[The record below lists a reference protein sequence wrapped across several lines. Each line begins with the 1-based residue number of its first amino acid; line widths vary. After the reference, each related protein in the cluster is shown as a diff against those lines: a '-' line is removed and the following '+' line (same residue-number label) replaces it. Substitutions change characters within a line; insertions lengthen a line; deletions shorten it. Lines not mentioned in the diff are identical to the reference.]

1 MADIKKITAT
11 ELGQLLKELGAD
23 DYGFV
28 DIENPAIQVD
38 REYID
43 TCFPKTKTLVSI
55 VCHMNREPVKSLN
68 RSVAN
73 LEFHHVGTQVDDIA
87 RNLVSKLEQKGIKAV
102 NPAMAFPMDLEE
114 FPGRGWVVS
123 HKLVAKEAGLGEIGI
138 HRNLIHPKFGSFIL
152 LGTVL
157 IAAEVDQLSKPIDF
171 NPCFECKLCV
181 AACPVGAIKSDGY
194 FDFSSCYTHNYQQF
208 MGGFVNWV
216 EDIADSKSAKDYR
229 KKVSYPETVNR
240 WQSLSYK
247 PNYNAAY
254 CVAVCPAGENVIGE
268 YLDNKKQHLNDVV
281 KPFQNKSEQ
290 IYVTKDSDA
299 EAHVL
304 KRFPNKKIRVV
315 RSNGRVTNIKNFIL
329 GIKLSFQRGQSK
341 GLNATYHFSFTGQEA
356 QKITVKIYGGKME
369 VFEGHVD
376 TPNLKVEAE
385 SIAWVKFLNKEVSI
399 FRCLVTRKIKL
410 KGSVKLLAAFGKCFP
425 D

>member
-1 MADIKKITAT
+1 MAENKKITSTA
-11 ELGQLLKELGAD
+11 LGNLLKDLGAD

-43 TCFPKTKTLVSI
+43 VCFPKTKTLVSI
-55 VCHMNREPVKSLN
+55 VCHMNREPIKSLN

-73 LEFHHVGTQVDDIA
+73 LEFHHVGTQIDDIA
-87 RNLVSKLEQKGIKAV
+87 RNLVSKLEGLSIKAV
-102 NPAMAFPMDLEE
+102 NPAMAFPMELED

-123 HKLVAKEAGLGEIGI
+123 HKLVAKAAGLGEIGI
-138 HRNLIHPKFGSFIL
+138 HRNLIHPKYGSFIL

-157 IAAEVDQLSKPIDF
+157 IEAEVEKLSKPIDF

-229 KKVSYPETVNR
+229 KKVTYPETVLR

-254 CVAVCPAGENVIGE
+254 CVAVCPAGENVISE
-268 YLDNKKQHLNDVV
+268 YLNDKKQHLNEVL
-281 KPFQNKSEQ
+281 KPLQNKSEE
-290 IYVTKDSDA
+290 IYVTKNSDA
-299 EAHVL
+299 EAHVK
-304 KRFPNKKIRVV
+304 KRFPNKKVRLV
-315 RSNGRVTNIKNFIL
+315 RSNGRVTNIKNFLL
-329 GIKLSFQRGQSK
+329 GIKLSFQREHSK
-341 GLNATYHFSFTGQEA
+341 GINATYHFSFTGDEIY
-356 QKITVKIYGGKME
+356 KVTIKIYLGKLE
-369 VFEGHVD
+369 VLEDHVGVPD
-376 TPNLKVEAE
+376 LRVDADSK
-385 SIAWVKFLNKEVSI
+385 AWIRFLNKEISI
-399 FRCLVTRKIKL
+399 FRCLVLRKIKL
-410 KGSVKLLAAFGKCFP
+410 RGSTKLLSDFGRCFP

>member
-157 IAAEVDQLSKPIDF
+157 IEAEVDQLSKPIDF

-376 TPNLKVEAE
+376 TPNLKVEAD

>member
-1 MADIKKITAT
+1 MAESKIITVAA
-11 ELGQLLKELGAD
+11 LGNLLKDLGAD
-23 DYGFV
+23 DYRFV

-43 TCFPKTKTLVSI
+43 VCFPKTKTLVCI
-55 VCHMNREPVKSLN
+55 VCHMNREPIKSLN

-73 LEFHHVGTQVDDIA
+73 LEFHHVGTQIDDIA
-87 RNLVSKLEQKGIKAV
+87 RNLVSKLEEQGIKAV
-102 NPAMAFPMDLEE
+102 NPAMAFPMELED

-123 HKLVAKEAGLGEIGI
+123 HKLVAKAAGLGEIGI
-138 HRNLIHPKFGSFIL
+138 HRNLIHPKFGSFVL

-157 IAAEVDQLSKPIDF
+157 IEAEVDRLSKPIDF

-208 MGGFVNWV
+208 MGGFVNWI

-229 KKVSYPETVNR
+229 KKVSYPETILK

-254 CVAVCPAGENVIGE
+254 CIAVCPAGQNVIDE
-268 YLDNKKQHLNDVV
+268 YLNDKKNHLNEVL
-281 KPFQNKSEQ
+281 KPLQNKSEQ
-290 IYVTKDSDA
+290 IYVTKNSDA

-304 KRFPNKKIRVV
+304 KRFPNKKVRVV
-315 RSNGRVTNIKNFIL
+315 RSNGRVTNIKNFLL

-341 GLNATYHFSFTGQEA
+341 GINATYHFSFSGDEIYN
-356 QKITVKIYGGKME
+356 ITVKIYAGRLE
-369 VFEGHVD
+369 VLEDHVG
-376 TPNLKVEAE
+376 TPNLSVHADSK
-385 SIAWVKFLNKEVSI
+385 AWVKFLNKEISI
-399 FRCLVTRKIKL
+399 LKCLVMRKIKL
-410 KGSVKLLAAFGKCFP
+410 KGSVKLLSDFGKCFP

>member
-376 TPNLKVEAE
+376 TPNLKVEAD

>member
-1 MADIKKITAT
+1 MAEIKKIAAAD
-11 ELGQLLKELGAD
+11 LGNLLKDLGAD

-43 TCFPKTKTLVSI
+43 VCFSKTKTLISI

-73 LEFHHVGTQVDDIA
+73 LEFHHVGTQIDDIA
-87 RNLVSKLEQKGIKAV
+87 RNLVSKLEQQGIKAV
-102 NPAMAFPMDLEE
+102 NPAMAFPMELEE

-157 IAAEVDQLSKPIDF
+157 IEAEVDHLSKPIDF
-171 NPCFECKLCV
+171 NPCFDCKLCV
-181 AACPVGAIKSDGY
+181 AACPVGAIKSEGY

-229 KKVSYPETVNR
+229 EKVSYPETVLR

-268 YLDNKKQHLNDVV
+268 YLNDKKQHLNDVL
-281 KPFQNKSEQ
+281 KPFQLKSEQ

-341 GLNATYHFSFTGQEA
+341 GLNATYHFSFTGQEV
-356 QKITVKIYGGKME
+356 QKITVKIYGGKLE
-369 VFEGHVD
+369 VLEGHVD
-376 TPNLKVEAE
+376 TPNLKVEADA
-385 SIAWVKFLNKEVSI
+385 IAWVKFLNKEISI

-410 KGSVKLLAAFGKCFP
+410 KGSVKLLPAFGKCFP

>member
-356 QKITVKIYGGKME
+356 QK
-369 VFEGHVD
+369 
-376 TPNLKVEAE
+376 N
-385 SIAWVKFLNKEVSI
+385 N
-399 FRCLVTRKIKL
+399 R
-410 KGSVKLLAAFGKCFP
+410 
-425 D
+425 

>member
-1 MADIKKITAT
+1 MANIKSIAAAD
-11 ELGQLLKELGAD
+11 LGSLLIALGAD

-43 TCFPKTKTLVSI
+43 VCFPKTKTLVSI

-87 RNLVSKLEQKGIKAV
+87 RELVSQLEQQGIKAV
-102 NPAMAFPMDLEE
+102 NPAMAFPMELED
-114 FPGRGWVVS
+114 FPGRGWIVS

-157 IAAEVDQLSKPIDF
+157 IEAEVDQLSKPIDF
-171 NPCFECKLCV
+171 NPCFDCKLCV

-208 MGGFVNWV
+208 MGGFVNWI
-216 EDIADSKSAKDYR
+216 EDIADSRSAKDYR

-254 CVAVCPAGENVIGE
+254 CIAVCPAGENVIGE
-268 YLDNKKQHLNDVV
+268 YLNDKKQHLNDVL

-304 KRFPNKKIRVV
+304 KRFPNKKLRVV

-329 GIKLSFQRGQSK
+329 GIKLSFQRGQSN

-356 QKITVKIYGGKME
+356 QKITIKIYGGKLE
-369 VFEGHVD
+369 VLAGHVD
-376 TPNLKVEAE
+376 IPNLKIEAD
-385 SIAWVKFLNKEVSI
+385 SMSWVKFLNKEVSI
-399 FRCLVTRKIKL
+399 FRCLIFRKIKL
-410 KGSVKLLAAFGKCFP
+410 KGPVKLLSAFGKCFP

>member
-1 MADIKKITAT
+1 MAEIKKITTT
-11 ELGQLLKELGAD
+11 ELSNLLKELGAD

-43 TCFPKTKTLVSI
+43 ICFPKTKTLVSI
-55 VCHMNREPVKSLN
+55 VCNMNREPVKSLN

-73 LEFHHVGTQVDDIA
+73 LEFHHVGTQVDEIA
-87 RNLVSKLEQKGIKAV
+87 RNLVSKLEQQGIKAV
-102 NPAMAFPMDLEE
+102 NPAMAFPMELEE

-138 HRNLIHPKFGSFIL
+138 HRNLIHPKFGSFVL

-157 IAAEVDQLSKPIDF
+157 IEAEVDQLSKPIDF
-171 NPCFECKLCV
+171 NPCFDCKLCV

-208 MGGFVNWV
+208 MGGFVNWI

-254 CVAVCPAGENVIGE
+254 CIAVCPAGENVIGE
-268 YLDNKKQHLNDVV
+268 YLNDKKQHLNDVL

-304 KRFPNKKIRVV
+304 KRFPNKKLRVV

-341 GLNATYHFSFTGQEA
+341 GLNATYHFSFTGQET
-356 QKITVKIYGGKME
+356 QKITIKIYGEKLE

-376 TPNLKVEAE
+376 IPNLKVEAD
-385 SIAWVKFLNKEVSI
+385 SIAWVKFLNKEISI

-410 KGSVKLLAAFGKCFP
+410 KGSLKLLPAFGKCFP

>member
-1 MADIKKITAT
+1 MAESKKITVT
-11 ELGQLLKELGAD
+11 ELGKLLKELGAD

-43 TCFPKTKTLVSI
+43 VCFPKTKTLISI

-87 RNLVSKLEQKGIKAV
+87 RNLVSKLEQQGIKAV
-102 NPAMAFPMDLEE
+102 NPAMAFPMELED

-157 IAAEVDQLSKPIDF
+157 IEAEVDYLSKPIDF
-171 NPCFECKLCV
+171 NPCFDCKLCV

-229 KKVSYPETVNR
+229 EKVSYPETVLR

-268 YLDNKKQHLNDVV
+268 YLNDKKQHLNDVL
-281 KPFQNKSEQ
+281 KPFQLKSEQ

-356 QKITVKIYGGKME
+356 QKITIKIYGGKLE

-385 SIAWVKFLNKEVSI
+385 SIAWVKFLNKEISI

-410 KGSVKLLAAFGKCFP
+410 KGSIKLLSAFGKCFP

>member
-1 MADIKKITAT
+1 MAESKILTIAA
-11 ELGQLLKELGAD
+11 LSNLLKDLGAD

-43 TCFPKTKTLVSI
+43 VCFPKTKTLVCI
-55 VCHMNREPVKSLN
+55 VCHMNREPIKSLN

-73 LEFHHVGTQVDDIA
+73 LEFHHVGTQIDDIA
-87 RNLVSKLEQKGIKAV
+87 RNLVSKLEEQGIKAV
-102 NPAMAFPMDLEE
+102 NPAMAFPMELED

-123 HKLVAKEAGLGEIGI
+123 HKLVAKAAGLGEIGI
-138 HRNLIHPKFGSFIL
+138 HRNLIHPKFGSFVL

-157 IAAEVDQLSKPIDF
+157 IEAEVDRLSKPIDF

-208 MGGFVNWV
+208 MGGFVNWI

-229 KKVSYPETVNR
+229 KKVSYPETILK

-254 CVAVCPAGENVIGE
+254 CVAVCPAGQNVIDE
-268 YLDNKKQHLNDVV
+268 YLNDKKNHLNEVL
-281 KPFQNKSEQ
+281 KPLQNKSEQ
-290 IYVTKDSDA
+290 IYVTKNSDA

-304 KRFPNKKIRVV
+304 KRFPNKKVRVV
-315 RSNGRVTNIKNFIL
+315 RSNGRVTNIKNFLL

-341 GLNATYHFSFTGQEA
+341 GINATYHFSFSGDEIYN
-356 QKITVKIYGGKME
+356 ITVKIYAGRLE
-369 VFEGHVD
+369 VLEDHVG
-376 TPNLKVEAE
+376 TPNLSVHADSK
-385 SIAWVKFLNKEVSI
+385 AWVKFLNKEISI
-399 FRCLVTRKIKL
+399 LKCLVMRKIKL
-410 KGSVKLLAAFGKCFP
+410 KGSVKLLSDFGKCFP

>member
-1 MADIKKITAT
+1 
-11 ELGQLLKELGAD
+11 
-23 DYGFV
+23 
-28 DIENPAIQVD
+28 
-38 REYID
+38 
-43 TCFPKTKTLVSI
+43 
-55 VCHMNREPVKSLN
+55 MNREPVKSLN

-87 RNLVSKLEQKGIKAV
+87 RNLVSKLEQQGIKAV
-102 NPAMAFPMDLEE
+102 NPAMAFPMELED

-157 IAAEVDQLSKPIDF
+157 IEAEVDHLSKPIDF
-171 NPCFECKLCV
+171 NPCFDCKLCV

-229 KKVSYPETVNR
+229 EKVSYPETVLR

-268 YLDNKKQHLNDVV
+268 YLNDKKQHLNDVL
-281 KPFQNKSEQ
+281 KPFQLKSEQ

-356 QKITVKIYGGKME
+356 QKITIKIYGGKLE

-385 SIAWVKFLNKEVSI
+385 SIAWVKFLNKEISI

-410 KGSVKLLAAFGKCFP
+410 KGSIKLLSAFGKCFP

>member
-1 MADIKKITAT
+1 MADFKKITAAD
-11 ELGQLLKELGAD
+11 LGDLLEALGVD

-28 DIENPAIQVD
+28 DIENPVIQVD
-38 REYID
+38 REYIQE
-43 TCFPKTKTLVSI
+43 CFPKTKTLVSI
-55 VCHMNREPVKSLN
+55 VCHMNREPIKSLN
-68 RSVAN
+68 RSVSN
-73 LEFHHVGTQVDDIA
+73 LEFHHVGTQIDDIA
-87 RNLVSKLEQKGIKAV
+87 RDLVSKLEEQGIKAV
-102 NPAMAFPMDLEE
+102 NPAMAFPMELED

-123 HKLVAKEAGLGEIGI
+123 HKLVAKAAGLGEIGI
-138 HRNLIHPKFGSFIL
+138 HRNLIHPKYGSFVL

-157 IAAEVDQLSKPIDF
+157 IEAEVDQLSKPIDF

-181 AACPVGAIKSDGY
+181 AACPVGAIKSDGD

-229 KKVSYPETVNR
+229 KKVTYPETVLR

-254 CVAVCPAGENVIGE
+254 CVAVCPAGDNVIGE
-268 YLDNKKQHLNDVV
+268 YLNNKKQHLNEVV
-281 KPFQNKSEQ
+281 KPLQNKSEQ
-290 IYVTKDSDA
+290 IYVTKNSDA

-304 KRFPNKKIRVV
+304 KRFPNKKVRLV
-315 RSNGRVTNIKNFIL
+315 RSNGRVTNIENFLL

-341 GLNATYHFSFTGQEA
+341 GINATYHFSFTGDELHKA
-356 QKITVKIYGGKME
+356 TVKIYAGKL
-369 VFEGHVD
+369 VVLEGHVGVPD
-376 TPNLKVEAE
+376 LRVDADSK
-385 SIAWVKFLNKEVSI
+385 AWVRFLNKEISI
-399 FRCLVTRKIKL
+399 FRCLVLRKIKL
-410 KGSVKLLAAFGKCFP
+410 KGSVKLLSDFGRCFP

>member
-1 MADIKKITAT
+1 MAEMKKISSAEISNLL
-11 ELGQLLKELGAD
+11 ELLGAD

-28 DIENPAIQVD
+28 DINNPAIEVD
-38 REYID
+38 REYIQQ
-43 TCFPKTKTLVSI
+43 CFPKTKTLVSI
-55 VCHMNREPVKSLN
+55 VSRMNREPIRSLN

-73 LEFHHVGTQVDDIA
+73 TEFHHVGTQIDNIS
-87 RNLVSKLEQKGIKAV
+87 RSLVSKLEEQGIKAV
-102 NPAMAFPMDLEE
+102 NPAMAFPMELED

-123 HKLVAKEAGLGEIGI
+123 HKLVAKAAGLGEIGI

-157 IAAEVDQLSKPIDF
+157 IEAEVDQLSKPIDF

-229 KKVSYPETVNR
+229 KKVTYPETVLR

-254 CVAVCPAGENVIGE
+254 CVAVCPAGENVIKE
-268 YLDNKKQHLNDVV
+268 YLDDKKSHLNDVL
-281 KPFQNKSEQ
+281 KPLQNKSEQ
-290 IYVTKDSDA
+290 IYVTKNSDA

-304 KRFPNKKIRVV
+304 KRFPNKKVRIV
-315 RSNGRVTNIKNFIL
+315 RSNGRVTNIKNFLL
-329 GIKLSFQRGQSK
+329 GLKLSFQRGQSK
-341 GLNATYHFSFTGQEA
+341 GLNATYHFSFTGEE
-356 QKITVKIYGGKME
+356 KYMVTVKIYAGKLE
-369 VFEGHVD
+369 VIDGHID
-376 TPNLKVEAE
+376 DANLKIEAD
-385 SIAWVKFLNKEVSI
+385 SKTWVRFLNNEISI

-410 KGSVKLLAAFGKCFP
+410 KGAVKLLPQFGKCFP
-425 D
+425 V

>member
-1 MADIKKITAT
+1 MADLKTIAAT
-11 ELGQLLKELGAD
+11 DLANLLNDLGAD

-28 DIENPAIQVD
+28 NIENPAIQVD

-43 TCFPKTKTLVSI
+43 ACFPKTKTLVSI
-55 VCHMNREPVKSLN
+55 VCHMNREPVKSLK

-73 LEFHHVGTQVDDIA
+73 LEFHHVGTQVDEIA
-87 RNLVSKLEQKGIKAV
+87 RNLVSKLEQQGIKAV
-102 NPAMAFPMDLEE
+102 NPAMAFPMELED

-157 IAAEVDQLSKPIDF
+157 IEAEVDQLSTPIDF
-171 NPCFECKLCV
+171 NPCFDCKLCV
-181 AACPVGAIKSDGY
+181 AACPLGAIKSDGY

-229 KKVSYPETVNR
+229 EKVSYPETVLR

-268 YLDNKKQHLNDVV
+268 YLNDKKQHLNEVL
-281 KPFQNKSEQ
+281 KPFQNKTEQ

-304 KRFPNKKIRVV
+304 KRFPNKKPRVV

-329 GIKLSFQRGQSK
+329 GMKLSFQRGQSK
-341 GLNATYHFSFTGQEA
+341 GLNATYHFSFTGLEA
-356 QKITVKIYGGKME
+356 QKITIKIYGGKLE
-369 VFEGHVD
+369 VFEGHID
-376 TPNLKVEAE
+376 KPNLEGEAD
-385 SIAWVKFLNKEVSI
+385 SIAWVKFLNKEVSL
-399 FRCLVTRKIKL
+399 FRCLATRKIKL
-410 KGSVKLLAAFGKCFP
+410 KGSIKLLPAFGKCFP

>member
-329 GIKLSFQRGQSK
+329 GIQLSFQRGQSK

-376 TPNLKVEAE
+376 TPNLKVEAD

-410 KGSVKLLAAFGKCFP
+410 KGSVKLVAAFGKCFP

>member
-1 MADIKKITAT
+1 MAENKKITSTA
-11 ELGQLLKELGAD
+11 LGNLLKDLGAD

-43 TCFPKTKTLVSI
+43 VCFPKTKTLVSI
-55 VCHMNREPVKSLN
+55 VCHMNREPIKSLN

-73 LEFHHVGTQVDDIA
+73 LEFHHVGTQIDDIA
-87 RNLVSKLEQKGIKAV
+87 RNLVSKLEGLSIKAV
-102 NPAMAFPMDLEE
+102 NPAMAFPMELED

-123 HKLVAKEAGLGEIGI
+123 HKLVAKAAGLGEIGI
-138 HRNLIHPKFGSFIL
+138 HRNLIHPKYGSFIL

-157 IAAEVDQLSKPIDF
+157 IEAEVEKLSKPIDF

-229 KKVSYPETVNR
+229 KKVTYPETVLR

-254 CVAVCPAGENVIGE
+254 CVAVCPAGENVISE
-268 YLDNKKQHLNDVV
+268 YLNDKKQHLNEVL
-281 KPFQNKSEQ
+281 KPLQNKSEE
-290 IYVTKDSDA
+290 IYVTKNSDA
-299 EAHVL
+299 EAHVK
-304 KRFPNKKIRVV
+304 KRFPNKKVHLV
-315 RSNGRVTNIKNFIL
+315 RSNGRVTNIKNFLL
-329 GIKLSFQRGQSK
+329 GIKLSFQREHSK
-341 GLNATYHFSFTGQEA
+341 GINATYHFSFTGDEIY
-356 QKITVKIYGGKME
+356 KVTIKIYLGKLE
-369 VFEGHVD
+369 VLEDHVGVPD
-376 TPNLKVEAE
+376 LRVDADSK
-385 SIAWVKFLNKEVSI
+385 AWIRFLNKEISI
-399 FRCLVTRKIKL
+399 FRCLVLRKIKL
-410 KGSVKLLAAFGKCFP
+410 RGSTKLLSDFGRCFP

>member
-1 MADIKKITAT
+1 MAENKKITSTA
-11 ELGQLLKELGAD
+11 LGNLLKDLGAD

-43 TCFPKTKTLVSI
+43 VCFPKTKTLVSI
-55 VCHMNREPVKSLN
+55 VCHMNREPIKSLN

-73 LEFHHVGTQVDDIA
+73 LEFHHVGTQIDDIA
-87 RNLVSKLEQKGIKAV
+87 RNLVSKLEGLSIKAV
-102 NPAMAFPMDLEE
+102 NPAMAFPMELED

-123 HKLVAKEAGLGEIGI
+123 HKLVAKAAGLGEIGI
-138 HRNLIHPKFGSFIL
+138 HRNLIHPKYGSFIL

-157 IAAEVDQLSKPIDF
+157 IEAEVEKLSKPIDF

-229 KKVSYPETVNR
+229 KKVTYPETVLR

-254 CVAVCPAGENVIGE
+254 CVAVCPAGENVISE
-268 YLDNKKQHLNDVV
+268 YLNDKKQHLNEVL
-281 KPFQNKSEQ
+281 KPLQNKSEE
-290 IYVTKDSDA
+290 IYVTKNSDA
-299 EAHVL
+299 EAHVK
-304 KRFPNKKIRVV
+304 KRFPNKKVRLV
-315 RSNGRVTNIKNFIL
+315 RSNGRVTNIKNFLL
-329 GIKLSFQRGQSK
+329 GIKLSFQREHSK
-341 GLNATYHFSFTGQEA
+341 GINATYHFSFTGDEIY
-356 QKITVKIYGGKME
+356 KVTIKIYLGKLE
-369 VFEGHVD
+369 VLEDHVGD
-376 TPNLKVEAE
+376 PDLRVDADSK
-385 SIAWVKFLNKEVSI
+385 AWIRFLNKEISI
-399 FRCLVTRKIKL
+399 FRCLVLRKIKL
-410 KGSVKLLAAFGKCFP
+410 RGSTKLLSDFGRCFP